1 MHANRNKKA
10 VKRVEKGMMKA
21 NRIRNLFAVFAIVLT
36 TFMITTVFSLGIN
49 YMENM
54 KLMQVRTAG
63 TTANAS
69 LAMPTE
75 KQEQQIKN
83 LEYVKTVGTQYMV
96 GSVAEK
102 NDEGRDLSIAL
113 SYYDPTEWEKHYKET
128 IKDIEGKYPSD
139 ENEIMLSEDALSQ
152 LGMKEPKLNME
163 IPLSYYD
170 KNGQQE
176 KNFTLSGWFH
186 SYTGTGMGF
195 VSEAYCKNAG
205 YTMAEDGV
213 LSLSLNKMPDDFYRI
228 QKDVELNENQSFGG
242 AVSMKSSSGSV
253 IAMVILL
260 VFFIIGSGY
269 LLIYN
274 VLYISISKD
283 TRFYGLMKTLGTT
296 QKQIKSLV
304 KNQAVKFACI
314 GIPIGIVLATAV
326 SFGIVPFI
334 SFAFVFLCGLLFL
347 MDFLHNRYNDNLLE
361 EITLLIEALVEQQER
376 MVFSEAED
384 TLTARLQHQLLKLRN
399 ILKAQNQM
407 LTQEKEQ
414 IKTLISDI
422 SHQIKTPVAAAN
434 TFAQLLGDTGLS
446 DEERS
451 EYIATLQMSL
461 EKLTFLT
468 NSLIKMSR
476 LESGII
482 RLKPEQNSLNDIV
495 MQAVK
500 TVYAKA
506 RDKNITITFD
516 CGQTFEALLDFN
528 WTAEAVTNVLDN
540 AVKYT
545 PSGGVV
551 DLKITEYPSYLRL
564 DVSDNG
570 IGIPEEEQAKIF
582 GRFYRGKQ
590 SAGVDGVGIGLY
602 LTRDIVNKQNGYI
615 KVASDEKGTTFSLF
629 LKKFRE
635 Q

>member
-1 MHANRNKKA
+1 
-10 VKRVEKGMMKA
+10 MKHFVIY
-21 NRIRNLFAVFAIVLT
+21 R
-36 TFMITTVFSLGIN
+36 
-49 YMENM
+49 
-54 KLMQVRTAG
+54 KL
-63 TTANAS
+63 
-69 LAMPTE
+69 
-75 KQEQQIKN
+75 
-83 LEYVKTVGTQYMV
+83 
-96 GSVAEK
+96 
-102 NDEGRDLSIAL
+102 
-113 SYYDPTEWEKHYKET
+113 
-128 IKDIEGKYPSD
+128 
-139 ENEIMLSEDALSQ
+139 
-152 LGMKEPKLNME
+152 
-163 IPLSYYD
+163 
-170 KNGQQE
+170 
-176 KNFTLSGWFH
+176 
-186 SYTGTGMGF
+186 
-195 VSEAYCKNAG
+195 
-205 YTMAEDGV
+205 
-213 LSLSLNKMPDDFYRI
+213 
-228 QKDVELNENQSFGG
+228 
-242 AVSMKSSSGSV
+242 
-253 IAMVILL
+253 IL
-260 VFFIIGSGY
+260 IIG
-269 LLIYN
+269 
-274 VLYISISKD
+274 
-283 TRFYGLMKTLGTT
+283 T
-296 QKQIKSLV
+296 
-304 KNQAVKFACI
+304 
-314 GIPIGIVLATAV
+314 ATAV
-326 SFGIVPFI
+326 VSVGVFFFMEDILFRTLFI

-376 MVFSEAED
+376 TVFSEAED

-446 DEERS
+446 DEERR

-482 RLKPEQNSLNDIV
+482 RLKPEQSSLNDIV

-582 GRFYRGKQ
+582 GRFTVESSQ
-590 SAGVDGVGIGLY
+590 QE
-602 LTRDIVNKQNGYI
+602 LTVWESVYI
-615 KVASDEKGTTFSLF
+615 LPVIL
-629 LKKFRE
+629 
-635 Q
+635 